1 MFPINLMLMN
11 DEAVVN
17 AAIEQLEQQMIARQF
32 LYNRLT
38 MQLNDKSGS
47 VSSGVRKAQKRLIRA
62 IETDSC
68 RTMSLIR
75 ALKED
80 I

>member
-68 RTMSLIR
+68 RTAALIR